1 MFGRRKMMMLG
12 TTIMTIG
19 HIVVAAMIGK
29 YGEVFAKYPSA
40 GYAGAAFVYIYMI
53 GYGITAINC
62 NVISSE
68 MFPSQHR
75 SQAMGM
81 IFAVN
86 WLCNFAVAFATPA
99 MLSKIKFGTF
109 IVFAVSCVGCFCW
122 AKFVIPETAGLT
134 VEEMDILFKD
144 QLASTQAARIAEIN
158 QRVGLTDYHASLGG
172 PPSKDHSVVE
182 KAKQVEHTEAVA

>member
-1 MFGRRKMMMLG
+1 MMMLG

-19 HIVVAAMIGK
+19 HIIVAGIIGK
-29 YGEVFAKYPSA
+29 YGTMFDRYPSA
-40 GYAGAAFVYIYMI
+40 GYAGAAFIYVYMI

-99 MLSKIKFGTF
+99 MLAKIKYGTF

-122 AKFVIPETAGLT
+122 AKFIIPETAGKT
-134 VEEMDILFKD
+134 VEEMDLLFKD
-144 QLASTQAARIAEIN
+144 QLASTQAARMAEIN
-158 QRVGLTDYHASLGG
+158 MRIGLTDYHAGLGG
-172 PPSKDHSVVE
+172 STSPEQFPAE
-182 KAKQVEHTEAVA
+182 KGMQLEQVEEVPRM

>member
-1 MFGRRKMMMLG
+1 MMMLG
-12 TTIMTIG
+12 TVIMTIG
-19 HIVVAAMIGK
+19 HIVVAAIIGK
-29 YGEVFAKYPSA
+29 YGDIFDLYPSA

-81 IFAVN
+81 IFGVN

-109 IVFAVSCVGCFCW
+109 IVFAASCVGCFCW
-122 AKFVIPETAGLT
+122 AKFVIPETAGKT
-134 VEEMDILFKD
+134 VEEMDLLFKD

-158 QRVGLTDYHASLGG
+158 RRVGLTDYHAGLDRSTSEKHL
-172 PPSKDHSVVE
+172 PSE
-182 KAKQVEHTEAVA
+182 KGLQLEHAEEVA

>member
-1 MFGRRKMMMLG
+1 MMMLG
-12 TTIMTIG
+12 TTIMTVG
-19 HIVVAAMIGK
+19 HIIVAAIIGK
-29 YGEVFAKYPSA
+29 YGNVFNLFPSA

-99 MLSKIKFGTF
+99 MLAKIKFGTF
-109 IVFAVSCVGCFCW
+109 IVFAASCVGCFCW
-122 AKFVIPETAGLT
+122 AKFVIPETAGKT
-134 VEEMDILFKD
+134 VEEMDLLFRD
-144 QLASTQAARIAEIN
+144 QLASTQAARVAEIN
-158 QRVGLTDYHASLGG
+158 RRVGLTDYHAGLGG
-172 PPSKDHSVVE
+172 SMSEEHYGGE
-182 KAKQVEHTEAVA
+182 KTQQLEHAEQIA